1 MDRKVCPDCGREFQ
15 LEDETCVD
23 CGTPLLIKED
33 LNPEDYAIVFHDP
46 IKENVDAVQ
55 ADLAAHGVG
64 GKVRQVNLSDFNISV
79 RGAETWALLVP
90 RDQADEALGV
100 LHKLYGFTDEAEEEE
115 AAAAPEQYKFLEADP
130 EELADPANWQKLC
143 EALRDCDLPEKLARN
158 AIDALVIAGQPAED
172 IVLQS
177 LVDEL
182 EQGHYAVR
190 ACSTEPFIE
199 VLAEIGTEK
208 SVAKL
213 MELCTSSDSD
223 VRINAVHALGEIGML
238 EHAPLLLP
246 FLEDED
252 EDVRQEANAA
262 LEQMTGE
269 IVEPEYIL
277 TTDDGKKARK
287 EWEKTL
293 RKK

>member
-1 MDRKVCPDCGREFQ
+1 M

-33 LNPEDYAIVFHDP
+33 LNPDDYAIAFHDP

-55 ADLAAHGVG
+55 ADLAAHGVD
-64 GKVRQVNLSDFNISV
+64 GKVREVNLSDFNVSI

-90 RDQADEALGV
+90 RDQADEALDV
-100 LHKLYGFTDEAEEEE
+100 LHKLYGFTDEAEQEEVAE
-115 AAAAPEQYKFLEADP
+115 APEQYRFLEAHP

-143 EALRDCDLPEKLARN
+143 DALRDPDLPESLARN
-158 AIDALVIAGQPAED
+158 AIDALVIAGLPAED

-182 EQGHYAVR
+182 DQGHYAIR
-190 ACSTEPFIE
+190 GCSIEPFIE
-199 VLAEIGTEK
+199 ILAEIGTEK
-208 SVAKL
+208 TIVKL
-213 MELCTSSDSD
+213 LELCEKSDSD
-223 VRINAVHALGEIGML
+223 VRINAVHALGEIGTL

-269 IVEPEYIL
+269 VVEPEYLL
-277 TTDDGKKARK
+277 TPEDGKKARK
-287 EWEKTL
+287 EWEGTL
-293 RKK
+293 RRK

>member
-1 MDRKVCPDCGREFQ
+1 M

-33 LNPEDYAIVFHDP
+33 LNPDDYAIAFHDP

-55 ADLAAHGVG
+55 ADLAAHGVD
-64 GKVRQVNLSDFNISV
+64 GKVREVNLSDFNISV

-90 RDQADEALGV
+90 RDQADEALDV

-115 AAAAPEQYKFLEADP
+115 VAAAPEQYKFLEADP
-130 EELADPANWQKLC
+130 DELADPANWQKLC
-143 EALRDCDLPEKLARN
+143 DALRDPDLPESLARR
-158 AIDALVIAGQPAED
+158 AIDALVIAGLPAED

-182 EQGHYAVR
+182 DRGHYAIR
-190 ACSTEPFIE
+190 GCSIEPGIE
-199 VLAEIGTEK
+199 ILAEIGTEK
-208 SVAKL
+208 TIAKL
-213 MELCTSSDSD
+213 LDLCEKSDSD
-223 VRINAVHALGEIGML
+223 VRINAVHALGEIGTL

-269 IVEPEYIL
+269 IVEPEYIF
-277 TTDDGKKARK
+277 TTEDGKKARK
-287 EWEKTL
+287 EWEEAL
-293 RKK
+293 RTA